1 MKRYNITK
9 KYKRIMRF
17 ENNTNNEPSITTI
30 VQGSG
35 TKDGH
40 IIEPSNEFVPH
51 KDEQVNVL
59 DVSYVMNNIQNTHNK
74 TTKYKYNDCGYEW
87 EVTIV
92 EECVD
97 NGTGKCD
104 CGREMTHT
112 CNFVAVPQVLNANE
126 KVTYCSIIRYVCN
139 ECGKEDETRT
149 VKTPHNLK
157 REPIS
162 DDIFDK
168 IYCPNCGYETSIDY
182 LKDFVWEYD
191 GVKFFLK
198 ATGDEPEE
206 L

>member
-104 CGREMTHT
+104 CGRVMTHT
-112 CNFVAVPQVLNANE
+112 CNFEEIPQTLTSEEAM
-126 KVTYCSIIRYVCN
+126 TYCRISKFVCS
-139 ECGKEDETRT
+139 ECGKEDESRT
-149 VKTPHNLK
+149 IKIPHDPY
-157 REPIS
+157 REAIP

-168 IYCPNCGYETSIDY
+168 IGCNKCSHVLVPSIGFESDWS
-182 LKDFVWEYD
+182 WEYD

-198 ATGDEPEE
+198 AIGD
-206 L
+206 